1 MDWPV
6 CSPDCNRMENMW
18 RIVVRPVYADNKQ
31 FSSDEE
37 LKRAV
42 VAVWD
47 NVSDEVIRSLVG
59 SMGNRVFDVI
69 RENGGP
75 IDY

>member
-6 CSPDCNRMENMW
+6 CSPDCNHMENMW

-47 NVSDEVIRSLVG
+47 NVSDEVIRSFVG
-59 SMGNRVFDVI
+59 SMGKVFDVI
-69 RENGGP
+69 RENGCP

>member
-1 MDWPV
+1 
-6 CSPDCNRMENMW
+6 MW
-18 RIVVRPVYADNKQ
+18 RIVVLQIYAGNKL
-31 FSSDEE
+31 FSNVEE

-42 VAVWD
+42 VTAWD
-47 NVSDEVIRSLVG
+47 NASDEVIRRFVG